1 MEKEHGEL
9 FVKHIQFLELKG
21 GKSLEAESERR
32 GLLNETI
39 QYIHLKVIIHCS
51 YSEYRIEINTLII

>member
-39 QYIHLKVIIHCS
+39 QYIHLKVIIHVPILN
-51 YSEYRIEINTLII
+51 IELKITRF

>member
-9 FVKHIQFLELKG
+9 FVKHILFLELKG

-39 QYIHLKVIIHCS
+39 QYIHLKVIIHVPILD
-51 YSEYRIEINTLII
+51 IELKLTRF

>member
-51 YSEYRIEINTLII
+51 

>member
-21 GKSLEAESERR
+21 GKSLEV
-32 GLLNETI
+32 
-39 QYIHLKVIIHCS
+39 LKAREEG
-51 YSEYRIEINTLII
+51 Y

>member
-9 FVKHIQFLELKG
+9 FVKHILFLELKG

-39 QYIHLKVIIHCS
+39 QYIHLKVIIHVPILN
-51 YSEYRIEINTLII
+51 IELKITRF